1 MYAPHIWK
9 KKKKKKGEGEED
21 SEKDK
26 LENENDQSGQ
36 KSVSEGKSTEK
47 DGDKIQIHGTSA
59 IVDEKQEDLE
69 GYEDYCPFQL
79 DMGYKPK
86 PEEIAQDET
95 VSTS

>member
-26 LENENDQSGQ
+26 LENENDQSRQ
-36 KSVSEGKSTEK
+36 KSVKEGKSIEE
-47 DGDKIQIHGTSA
+47 DGDKTQIHGTST
-59 IVDEKQEDLE
+59 IVDGEQDLE

-86 PEEIAQDET
+86 PEEVAQDET
-95 VSTS
+95 VSS